1 MYKDNYFKSYMD
13 YRAITDKNSYQY
25 KLIHSEKISICSDGL
40 LRDKNGFIAVAL
52 GSYYSTKIGE
62 RFIITFENGN
72 KIKVITCDAKADKD
86 TINGANH
93 KTDGSMIEMIID
105 VSKAKKYYPMGIKM
119 GDFNYEEGFQG
130 NIIKIVK
137 VVN

>member
-1 MYKDNYFKSYMD
+1 MD
-13 YRAITDKNSYQY
+13 YRAVTDKSSAQY
-25 KLIHSEKISICSDGL
+25 KLMHSNKITVCSDGL
-40 LRDKNGFIAVAL
+40 LRDKDGFIAIAL

-105 VSKAKKYYPMGIKM
+105 VNKAKKYYPMGIKM
-119 GDFNYEEGFQG
+119 GDFNHEEGFQG